1 MPRVYKRKGIKNKW
15 TTEQLEEAVAKVREK
30 TLSVRAAAATYG
42 IPRSTLSEHIRGVRS
57 KRYGGGSTVL
67 SKEEEREIVLTCQV
81 LAEMG
86 FPLSKDYVEVVVRD
100 YLRGQEGRGRS
111 FGVSGIPGRSWWEGF
126 LSRWPTL
133 VQRKPQHLP
142 KQRAQC
148 ATEEVVSS
156 FFTRVKNLFE
166 KTGLSSAPDLANRI
180 WNCDE
185 TGFCTAVASKSVLCR
200 RGAKQVHETA
210 GGSGRDF
217 ITLLGMSA
225 LDFLAVT
232 KK

>member
-15 TTEQLEEAVAKVREK
+15 TTKQLEEATEKVRDK

-42 IPRSTLSEHIRGVRS
+42 IPRSTLSEHVRGVRS
-57 KRYGGGSTVL
+57 KRYGGGSTML
-67 SKEEEREIVLTCQV
+67 SQEEEREIVIMCQV
-81 LAEMG
+81 LADMG
-86 FPLSKDYVEVVVRD
+86 FPLCKEYVEVVVRD
-100 YLRGQEGRGRS
+100 YLHGLEGRGRT
-111 FGVSGIPGRSWWEGF
+111 FGVNGLPGRSWWEGF
-126 LSRWPTL
+126 MSRWPSL

-156 FFTRVKNLFE
+156 FFGRLRSLFQ
-166 KTGLSSAPDLANRI
+166 KTGLSCKLTSNLAQRI

-185 TGFCTAVASKSVLCR
+185 TGFCTAVASKSVLSR

-217 ITLLGMSA
+217 ITVLGMSM
-225 LDFLAVT
+225 L
-232 KK
+232 